1 MLIRLMLA
9 MALVIMLLG
18 YSGMNGFSIGSFKS
32 SARDKILESNT
43 AILDKAIVS
52 WYCNHSGV
60 VPDHIDGNVIKIMG
74 LEDMDVNNLTYT
86 KIADNKFT
94 LAATLS
100 NKSKLYSANSNKDLP
115 DLASYS
121 TPPSK

>member
-1 MLIRLMLA
+1 MLVRLMLA
-9 MALVIMLLG
+9 MALVIMLFG

-32 SARDKILESNT
+32 SASDKILESNT

-60 VPDHIDGNVIKIMG
+60 VPDHIDVNVIKIMG

-100 NKSKLYSANSNKDLP
+100 NKSKLYSANSNRDLP

-121 TPPSK
+121 TPQSK